1 MSFVHL
7 HTHTVYSLL
16 DGFSNIKKLVKRAKE
31 MEMPALAITDHGTM
45 FGVVEFY
52 NAARDAGIKP
62 IIGVETYMAA
72 RRMSDRDPKLDK
84 KSTHLLLLA
93 ENETGYKNLLK
104 LTSAAQID
112 GFYYYPRIDHELL
125 AEHAEGLICTSGCM
139 SAEIPRD
146 LLEERPEEA
155 VRRMNWYYDV
165 FGPDRFFVELQ
176 QHNIK
181 EMVDLNRKLVELGA
195 KYSAKFVATN
205 DVHYINLEDAQ
216 YQDVLLAVQTG
227 KALNDPDRMRYES
240 QTFYLR
246 SPQEMSRLFAEIPS
260 ALSNTLE
267 IAERCNVDL
276 SFKGY
281 HIPEFD
287 VPEGYTPQSYLH
299 HLCEEGLEKRYG
311 PRKNDPTIRERLN
324 FELEVIH
331 SMGFD
336 SYFLIVWDLCR
347 HARENGI
354 WYNTRGSGAGSLVAY
369 SLFITLVD
377 PIEHHLLFE
386 RFLNPGRV
394 SMPDIDLDFR
404 DDRRVEM
411 LEYAARKY
419 GDDKVAQIITFGTMA
434 ARGALR
440 DVGRVMEIPIP
451 EVDKI
456 AKLVPQIPGKPVSL
470 SQALEEVPDFKAL
483 YDSDPKVKTLV
494 DVAIHM
500 EGVVRNAGTHAAGL
514 VISDKPITEYLPIH
528 RPTSGS
534 EESPIKT
541 VTQFEMGILDSMG
554 MLKVDFLGL
563 STLTVM
569 ARACEMIKQRHGKEY
584 DLNNIPLDDPETF
597 RLLGEGKT
605 AGVFQ
610 LEGTGMTRYVVEM
623 KPKNLDNIIAMVALY
638 RPGPMDFIPSYIRR
652 MHGEEPI
659 EYRHPALEPIFRDTY
674 GIPVYQEQIMRA
686 AVEIGGFTRSESDDL
701 RKAISK
707 KMADKIAK
715 NKEKFIKGAVERG
728 IMDKAT
734 ATAIFEDWEQ
744 FARYG
749 FNKCLPG
756 DVEVLDADTGR
767 MVRIE
772 DIYRHS
778 ASLPRV
784 LSTDTRT
791 LRLRPSPVARAMDNG
806 VKPVYRLT
814 TALGRQIEATANH
827 PFYTYEGWKILDN
840 LQTGELI
847 AVPRTLPVEGTQEW
861 PENQV
866 IALGHLLAEG
876 NLCHPHSVYF
886 YSQDDGQVQDFVAAA
901 EQFENVRCS
910 VKMHKST
917 WSVYAGRINRSIP
930 PEIFTWAG
938 ELGMLGKTAPEK
950 EIPAPV
956 FELTNRQVALL
967 LSRMWEG
974 DGHLDPQSH
983 CAFYST
989 ASEQLARQM
998 QHLCLRLGII
1008 SRLRK
1013 VTFPYKEGRTG
1024 WQLFITGYENLLAFA
1039 QTIGAYLISE
1049 KNRAALSTLLA
1060 ERPAR
1065 AIGTKDIVP
1074 VAAKELVRSAKER
1087 MGITWLALN
1096 AKIGIA
1102 QREFYPAHTA
1112 TKRGFTRQT
1121 MNRLA
1126 DYFDDPAMRRL
1137 SDNDVYWDEII
1148 SIEYIGEK
1156 QTYDLEVP
1164 GDHNFVANDI
1174 IVHNSHAAD
1183 YGLVSVQTAY
1193 LKAHYPAEYMSALM
1207 SVFKDDSAKISLY
1220 IAEARSMGIE
1230 VLPPSINHSGMDFTI
1245 EDLPPSTGSG
1255 QVKTAIRFGMS
1266 AIKNVGVG
1274 PVEQIL
1280 KGRRENGRDV
1290 PFRDLN
1296 DLAQRVD
1303 LKAVGK
1309 RALECLIKVGAF
1321 NGFGER
1327 AALLAA
1333 LDQMVAASASHF
1345 KAAET
1350 GQMSLFGA
1358 ATGVQAQS
1366 IVLGSQKTDKKEAL
1380 SWERELIGLY
1390 LSDHPL
1396 KEYQT
1401 HLTQGFITNA
1411 LELNE
1416 LGNQQPVRVAG
1427 LVVSSRPYKTKTDK
1441 MMGFVTLED
1450 LTGNIELVIFPKTWE
1465 KYRPL
1470 CEEGKVILAVGKV
1483 DAATTPPKIL
1493 VDEIRTDFT
1502 MYVSAEENSSVNRLA
1517 SSPVNH
1523 NLLSSSSNQPDNPPT
1538 GQPDNPKTA
1547 PKIAAP
1553 PARYVP
1559 APVVDDFDDLPPE
1572 PDFPDDWNLD
1582 EPVYALPLAAE
1593 PAGGY
1598 AVPPP
1603 PPTPLD
1609 DMLEIERLA
1618 PVLETPAAVTEQP
1631 ARAGNVPPP
1640 ILPPHI
1646 LAEKRDE
1653 GQPPRMM
1660 TITLRPSGNP
1670 ERDRRRLKNVYFILM
1685 SKPGKDRFQFQ
1696 IFESGKGHLI
1706 DFPNDTTCVSPE
1718 LLGRLKNLL
1727 GEECWRIEEIMF
1739 Q

>member
-52 NAARDAGIKP
+52 NAAKDAGIKP

-72 RRMSDRDPKLDK
+72 RRMQDRDSKLDK
-84 KSTHLLLLA
+84 KSSHLLLLA

-104 LTSAAQID
+104 LTSAAQMD

-125 AEHAEGLICTSGCM
+125 AQHSEGLIATSGCM

-146 LLEERPEEA
+146 LLEERPDEA

-165 FGPDRFFVELQ
+165 FGPDRFYVELQ
-176 QHNIK
+176 QHNIA
-181 EMVDLNRKLVELGA
+181 EMVDLNKKLVALGA

-227 KALNDPDRMRYES
+227 KLLSDPDRMRYDS

-246 SPQEMSRLFAEIPS
+246 SPQEMSRLFAEIPES
-260 ALSNTLE
+260 LTNTLE

-276 SFKGY
+276 GFKGY
-281 HIPEFD
+281 HLPEFP
-287 VPEGYTPQSYLH
+287 VPEGFTAATYLR
-299 HLCEEGLEKRYG
+299 HLCDQGLELRYG
-311 PRKNDPTIRERLN
+311 PRKGDQELVERLE
-324 FELEVIH
+324 FELNVIGT
-331 SMGFD
+331 MGFNA
-336 SYFLIVWDLCR
+336 YFLIVWDLCR

-377 PIEHHLLFE
+377 PIHHHLLFE

-404 DDRRVEM
+404 DDRRSEM
-411 LEYAARKY
+411 LVYAAQKY

-440 DVGRVMEIPIP
+440 DVGRVMDIPIP

-470 SQALEEVPDFKAL
+470 SQALEEVPDFKAA
-483 YDSDPKVKTLV
+483 YEADEKVRKLV
-494 DVAIHM
+494 DTAIHM

-514 VISDKPITEYLPIH
+514 VISDKPITEYIPIH

-534 EESPIKT
+534 EESPVKT

-569 ARACEMIKQRHGKEY
+569 ARACDMIKQRHGKEY
-584 DLNNIPLDDPETF
+584 DLNNIPLDDPATF
-597 RLLGEGKT
+597 KLLSEGKT

-610 LEGTGMTRYVVEM
+610 LEGGGMTRWVVEM
-623 KPKNLDNIIAMVALY
+623 KPRNLDNIIAMVALY

-652 MHGEEPI
+652 MNGEEPI
-659 EYRHPALEPIFRDTY
+659 EYRHPSLAPIFGDTY

-686 AVEIGGFTRSESDDL
+686 AVEIGGFSRSESDDL

-707 KMADKIAK
+707 KLADKIAK

-728 IMDKAT
+728 VMDKET
-734 ATAIFEDWEQ
+734 ATGIFEDWEQ

-767 MVRIE
+767 MVRID
-772 DIYRHS
+772 DIYYGSVNLTH
-778 ASLPRV
+778 V
-784 LSTDTRT
+784 LSTDTET
-791 LRLRPSPVARAMDNG
+791 LRLRSSLVARAMDNG
-806 VKPVYRLT
+806 IKPVYRLT

-827 PFYTYEGWKILDN
+827 PFYTYDGWKILDN

-847 AVPRTLPVEGTQEW
+847 AVPRFLPVEGKNEW
-861 PENQV
+861 PEHHV

-886 YSQDDGQVQDFVAAA
+886 YSQNDGQVQDFISAA
-901 EQFENVRCS
+901 EKFENVRCNA
-910 VKMHKST
+910 KMHKST
-917 WSVYAGRINRSIP
+917 WSVYAGRIERSVA

-938 ELGMLGKTAPEK
+938 NLGILGKTAPEK

-956 FELTNRQVALL
+956 FELTNQQIGLL

-983 CAFYST
+983 SAFYAT
-989 ASEQLARQM
+989 ASERMARQM
-998 QHLCLRLGII
+998 QHLFLRLGIV

-1013 VTFPYKEGRTG
+1013 VVFPYKEGRIG
-1024 WQLFITGYENLLAFA
+1024 WQLFVTGYENLSAFA
-1039 QTIGAYLISE
+1039 ETIGIFLISN
-1049 KNRAALSTLLA
+1049 KNCAAMAALLA

-1065 AIGTKDIVP
+1065 VVGTKDIVP

-1087 MGITWLALN
+1087 TGITWLALN
-1096 AKIGIA
+1096 AESGIA
-1102 QREFYPAHTA
+1102 QREFYPNHTA
-1112 TKRGFTRQT
+1112 SKRGFTRET
-1121 MNRLA
+1121 MSRLA

-1137 SDNDVYWDEII
+1137 SDNDVYWDEIV

-1164 GDHNFVANDI
+1164 GDHNFIANDI

-1207 SVFKDDSAKISLY
+1207 SVFKDDSDKVSLY
-1220 IAEARSMGIE
+1220 ISDAKNMGIE
-1230 VLPPSINHSGMDFTI
+1230 VLPPDVNHSLMDFSI
-1245 EDLPPSTGSG
+1245 EDLPGG
-1255 QVKTAIRFGMS
+1255 KTAIRFGMS
-1266 AIKNVGVG
+1266 AVKNVGPNPVNLILEGRKDG
-1274 PVEQIL
+1274 PF
-1280 KGRRENGRDV
+1280 KN
-1290 PFRDLN
+1290 LN
-1296 DLAQRVD
+1296 DFAQRVD
-1303 LKAVGK
+1303 LRKAGK
-1309 RALECLIKVGAF
+1309 RSLECLIKVGALDS
-1321 NGFGER
+1321 FGNR
-1327 AALLAA
+1327 AILS
-1333 LDQMVAASASHF
+1333 DPENIDRIVSASSSHF
-1345 KAAET
+1345 KAAEQ
-1350 GQMSLFGA
+1350 GQMSLFG
-1358 ATGVQAQS
+1358 GVMSMASEAVQLKTPEKLPERKEM
-1366 IVLGSQKTDKKEAL
+1366 LG
-1380 SWERELIGLY
+1380 WERELMGMY

-1396 KEYQT
+1396 KAYEEFLKTGVSHNAQT
-1401 HLTQGFITNA
+1401 
-1411 LELNE
+1411 LNE
-1416 LGNQQPVRVAG
+1416 AHGNQPCRVAG
-1427 LVVSSRPYKTKTDK
+1427 LVTSARPYKTKTDK

-1450 LTGNIELVIFPKTWE
+1450 LAGNIELVIFPKTWE
-1465 KYRPL
+1465 KYKPL
-1470 CEEGKVILAVGKV
+1470 CEEGRVLLAIGKI
-1483 DAATTPPKIL
+1483 DAATNPPKVL
-1493 VDEIRTDFT
+1493 VDEIRTDLT
-1502 MYVSAEENSSVNRLA
+1502 VYVSADGGPPPMLTRSQVEA
-1517 SSPVNH
+1517 SAARE
-1523 NLLSSSSNQPDNPPT
+1523 
-1538 GQPDNPKTA
+1538 A
-1547 PKIAAP
+1547 PR
-1553 PARYVP
+1553 PAGSEAKPP
-1559 APVVDDFDDLPPE
+1559 APVSSPKVASRVTEPAPSYSAPLIASVAEVPEPDSDADMPPE
-1572 PDFPDDWNLD
+1572 PDFPDDWHDLGF
-1582 EPVYALPLAAE
+1582 ESPVPVLQAALPA
-1593 PAGGY
+1593 PM
-1598 AVPPP
+1598 
-1603 PPTPLD
+1603 D
-1609 DMLEIERLA
+1609 DLLEMERLA
-1618 PVLETPAAVTEQP
+1618 PKVESRKMPVQSMPAP
-1631 ARAGNVPPP
+1631 ASNVPTPFEAARP
-1640 ILPPHI
+1640 IVSPI
-1646 LAEKRDE
+1646 SVEKRDE
-1653 GQPPRMM
+1653 SAPPRMI
-1660 TITLRPSGNP
+1660 TIHLRPSGDP
-1670 ERDRRRLKNVYFILM
+1670 ERDRRRIKNVYFILH

-1696 IFESGKGHLI
+1696 IFEGGKGHLI
-1706 DFPNDTTCVSPE
+1706 DFPNDTTHICAE
-1718 LLGRLKNLL
+1718 LLDRLKKLL
-1727 GEECWRIEEIMF
+1727 GEEAWRVEDI
-1739 Q
+1739 QYQ

>member
-16 DGFSNIKKLVKRAKE
+16 DGFSNIKKLVKKAKE

-52 NAARDAGIKP
+52 NAAREAGIKP

-72 RRMSDRDPKLDK
+72 RRMQDRDPKLDK
-84 KSTHLLLLA
+84 KSSHLLLLA

-104 LTSAAQID
+104 LTSAAQMD

-125 AEHAEGLICTSGCM
+125 AQHSEGIIATSGCM

-146 LLEERPEEA
+146 LLEERPDEA

-165 FGPDRFFVELQ
+165 FGPDRFYVELQ

-181 EMVDLNRKLVELGA
+181 EMVELNRKLVELGA

-287 VPEGYTPQSYLH
+287 VPEGFTPATYLR

-311 PRKNDPTIRERLN
+311 PRKNDPEIRERLD
-324 FELEVIH
+324 FELKVIGE
-331 SMGFD
+331 MGFNA
-336 SYFLIVWDLCR
+336 YFLIVWDLCR

-411 LEYAARKY
+411 LEYAAKKY

-483 YDSDPKVKTLV
+483 YDSDPKVKNLV

-534 EESPIKT
+534 EESPVKT

-584 DLNNIPLDDPETF
+584 DLNNIPLDDPATF
-597 RLLGEGKT
+597 KLLGEGKT

-610 LEGTGMTRYVVEM
+610 LEGSGMTRWVVEM
-623 KPKNLDNIIAMVALY
+623 KPRNLDNIIAMVALY
-638 RPGPMDFIPSYIRR
+638 RPGPMDFIPSYIKR
-652 MHGEEPI
+652 MNGEEPI

-728 IMDKAT
+728 VMDKET

-749 FNKCLPG
+749 FNK
-756 DVEVLDADTGR
+756 
-767 MVRIE
+767 
-772 DIYRHS
+772 
-778 ASLPRV
+778 
-784 LSTDTRT
+784 
-791 LRLRPSPVARAMDNG
+791 
-806 VKPVYRLT
+806 
-814 TALGRQIEATANH
+814 
-827 PFYTYEGWKILDN
+827 
-840 LQTGELI
+840 
-847 AVPRTLPVEGTQEW
+847 
-861 PENQV
+861 
-866 IALGHLLAEG
+866 
-876 NLCHPHSVYF
+876 
-886 YSQDDGQVQDFVAAA
+886 
-901 EQFENVRCS
+901 
-910 VKMHKST
+910 
-917 WSVYAGRINRSIP
+917 
-930 PEIFTWAG
+930 
-938 ELGMLGKTAPEK
+938 
-950 EIPAPV
+950 
-956 FELTNRQVALL
+956 
-967 LSRMWEG
+967 
-974 DGHLDPQSH
+974 
-983 CAFYST
+983 
-989 ASEQLARQM
+989 
-998 QHLCLRLGII
+998 
-1008 SRLRK
+1008 
-1013 VTFPYKEGRTG
+1013 
-1024 WQLFITGYENLLAFA
+1024 
-1039 QTIGAYLISE
+1039 
-1049 KNRAALSTLLA
+1049 
-1060 ERPAR
+1060 
-1065 AIGTKDIVP
+1065 
-1074 VAAKELVRSAKER
+1074 
-1087 MGITWLALN
+1087 
-1096 AKIGIA
+1096 
-1102 QREFYPAHTA
+1102 
-1112 TKRGFTRQT
+1112 
-1121 MNRLA
+1121 
-1126 DYFDDPAMRRL
+1126 
-1137 SDNDVYWDEII
+1137 
-1148 SIEYIGEK
+1148 
-1156 QTYDLEVP
+1156 
-1164 GDHNFVANDI
+1164 
-1174 IVHNSHAAD
+1174 SHAAD

-1207 SVFKDDSAKISLY
+1207 SVFKDSSEKISLY

-1230 VLPPSINHSGMDFTI
+1230 VLPPSINHSMLDFSI
-1245 EDLPPSTGSG
+1245 EDQPGG
-1255 QVKTAIRFGMS
+1255 KTAIRFGMS

-1274 PVEQIL
+1274 PVNFIL
-1280 KGRRENGRDV
+1280 EGRKNQ
-1290 PFRDLN
+1290 PFKDLN

-1309 RALECLIKVGAF
+1309 RALECLIKAGALDV
-1321 NGFGER
+1321 FGER

-1345 KAAET
+1345 KAAES

-1358 ATGVQAQS
+1358 STGVQAQN
-1366 IVLGSQKTDKKEAL
+1366 ITLGSLKTDKKESLA
-1380 SWERELIGLY
+1380 WERELMGLY

-1396 KEYQT
+1396 KEYET
-1401 HLTQGFITNA
+1401 YLTQSFITNSA
-1411 LELNE
+1411 SLGELSP
-1416 LGNQQPVRVAG
+1416 QQPVRVAG

-1465 KYRPL
+1465 KFKPL
-1470 CEEGKVILAVGKV
+1470 CEEGKVILAVGKA
-1483 DAATTPPKIL
+1483 DTATTPPKIL

-1502 MYVSAEENSSVNRLA
+1502 MYVSAEETSAIRQV
-1517 SSPVNH
+1517 SSPPENRPGGTPAA
-1523 NLLSSSSNQPDNPPT
+1523 QPVRQNT
-1538 GQPDNPKTA
+1538 EHLEKQTS
-1547 PKIAAP
+1547 AAP
-1553 PARYVP
+1553 AHQPAVKVAE
-1559 APVVDDFDDLPPE
+1559 APIDYLAPMPDEDDPFDDMPPPPEAPPDWDDFIIP
-1572 PDFPDDWNLD
+1572 
-1582 EPVYALPLAAE
+1582 AAKNT
-1593 PAGGY
+1593 PA
-1598 AVPPP
+1598 PPP
-1603 PPTPLD
+1603 PPAPLD
-1609 DMLEIERLA
+1609 DLLEVERLSPQIDSA
-1618 PVLETPAAVTEQP
+1618 PTRAVDAPSQPRPQTAAPMPVPENASKPVPPRPIVPPAVVEPQDDNLP
-1631 ARAGNVPPP
+1631 AR
-1640 ILPPHI
+1640 I
-1646 LAEKRDE
+1646 
-1653 GQPPRMM
+1653 
-1660 TITLRPSGNP
+1660 ITVYLRPSGDS
-1670 ERDRRRLKNVYFILM
+1670 ERDRRRIKNVYGILI
-1685 SKPGKDRFQFQ
+1685 SHPGKDRFSFYVT
-1696 IFESGKGHLI
+1696 EDGRGHLI
-1706 DFPNDTTCVSPE
+1706 DFPNDSTRICAE
-1718 LLGRLKNLL
+1718 MLERLKKLLGS
-1727 GEECWRIEEIMF
+1727 EDWRIEEI
-1739 Q
+1739 QYQ

>member
-31 MEMPALAITDHGTM
+31 LEMPALAITDHGTM

-72 RRMSDRDPKLDK
+72 RRMSDRDSKLDK
-84 KSTHLLLLA
+84 KSSHLLLLA

-104 LTSAAQID
+104 ITSAAQMD
-112 GFYYYPRIDHELL
+112 GFYYYPRIDHEFL
-125 AEHAEGLICTSGCM
+125 AEHSEGLICTSGCM

-146 LLEERPEEA
+146 LIEERPEEA

-176 QHNIK
+176 QHNIS
-181 EMVDLNRKLVELGA
+181 EIVDLNRKLVELGA

-205 DVHYINLEDAQ
+205 DVHYINLEDAA
-216 YQDVLLAVQTG
+216 YQDVLLAIQTG
-227 KALNDPDRMRYES
+227 KALSDPDRMRYDS

-246 SPQEMSRLFAEIPS
+246 SPQEMSRLFAEIPE
-260 ALSNTLE
+260 ALSNTLM

-276 SFKGY
+276 GFKGY
-281 HIPEFD
+281 HIPEFP
-287 VPEGYTPQSYLH
+287 VPEGYSTQSYLH
-299 HLCEEGLEKRYG
+299 HLCEIGLEKRYG
-311 PRKNDPTIRERLN
+311 SRKNDPVIRERLN

-347 HARENGI
+347 YASESGI

-404 DDRRVEM
+404 DDRRSEM
-411 LEYAARKY
+411 LVYAAQKY

-440 DVGRVMEIPIP
+440 DVARVMEIPIP
-451 EVDKI
+451 EVDKV
-456 AKLVPQIPGKPVSL
+456 AKLVPNIPGKPMSL
-470 SQALEEVPDFKAL
+470 SEALAEVPDLKAA
-483 YDSDPKVKTLV
+483 YDSDPKIKSLV
-494 DVAIHM
+494 ETAIHM
-500 EGVVRNAGTHAAGL
+500 EGTVRNAGTHAAGL
-514 VISDKPITEYLPIH
+514 VISDRPITEYLPIH

-534 EESPIKT
+534 EESPVKT

-569 ARACEMIKQRHGKEY
+569 ARACDMIKQRHGKEY

-638 RPGPMDFIPSYIRR
+638 RPGPMDFIPSYIKR

-686 AVEIGGFTRSESDDL
+686 SVEIGGFTRSESDDL

-715 NKEKFIKGAVERG
+715 NKEKFIKGASERG

-749 FNKCLPG
+749 FNK
-756 DVEVLDADTGR
+756 
-767 MVRIE
+767 
-772 DIYRHS
+772 
-778 ASLPRV
+778 
-784 LSTDTRT
+784 
-791 LRLRPSPVARAMDNG
+791 
-806 VKPVYRLT
+806 
-814 TALGRQIEATANH
+814 
-827 PFYTYEGWKILDN
+827 
-840 LQTGELI
+840 
-847 AVPRTLPVEGTQEW
+847 
-861 PENQV
+861 
-866 IALGHLLAEG
+866 
-876 NLCHPHSVYF
+876 
-886 YSQDDGQVQDFVAAA
+886 
-901 EQFENVRCS
+901 
-910 VKMHKST
+910 
-917 WSVYAGRINRSIP
+917 
-930 PEIFTWAG
+930 
-938 ELGMLGKTAPEK
+938 
-950 EIPAPV
+950 
-956 FELTNRQVALL
+956 
-967 LSRMWEG
+967 
-974 DGHLDPQSH
+974 
-983 CAFYST
+983 
-989 ASEQLARQM
+989 
-998 QHLCLRLGII
+998 
-1008 SRLRK
+1008 
-1013 VTFPYKEGRTG
+1013 
-1024 WQLFITGYENLLAFA
+1024 
-1039 QTIGAYLISE
+1039 
-1049 KNRAALSTLLA
+1049 
-1060 ERPAR
+1060 
-1065 AIGTKDIVP
+1065 
-1074 VAAKELVRSAKER
+1074 
-1087 MGITWLALN
+1087 
-1096 AKIGIA
+1096 
-1102 QREFYPAHTA
+1102 
-1112 TKRGFTRQT
+1112 
-1121 MNRLA
+1121 
-1126 DYFDDPAMRRL
+1126 
-1137 SDNDVYWDEII
+1137 
-1148 SIEYIGEK
+1148 
-1156 QTYDLEVP
+1156 
-1164 GDHNFVANDI
+1164 
-1174 IVHNSHAAD
+1174 SHAAD

-1220 IAEARSMGIE
+1220 IADARAMGIE

-1245 EDLPPSTGSG
+1245 EDLPGN
-1255 QVKTAIRFGMS
+1255 KTAIRFGMS
-1266 AIKNVGVG
+1266 AIKNVGAG
-1274 PVEQIL
+1274 PVEVIL
-1280 KGRRENGRDV
+1280 KGRRESGPDI

-1296 DLAQRVD
+1296 DFANRAD

-1309 RALECLIKVGAF
+1309 RSLECLIKVGAF

-1327 AALLAA
+1327 AALLAS

-1366 IVLGSQKTDKKEAL
+1366 IILGGQKTDKKEAL
-1380 SWERELIGLY
+1380 AWERELIGLY

-1396 KEYQT
+1396 KEYET
-1401 HLTQGFITNA
+1401 YLTQGFITNA

-1416 LGNQQPVRVAG
+1416 LSNQQPVRVAG

-1450 LTGNIELVIFPKTWE
+1450 LTGNIELVIFPRTWD
-1465 KYRPL
+1465 KFRPL
-1470 CEEGKVILAVGKV
+1470 CEEGKVVLAVGKV
-1483 DAATTPPKIL
+1483 DAATTPPKVL

-1502 MYVSAEENSSVNRLA
+1502 MYVSAEENLTVDHRPQTVDRKPVVSTPQPNHQTPKATIPTPPPSFVVNR
-1517 SSPVNH
+1517 
-1523 NLLSSSSNQPDNPPT
+1523 PPS
-1538 GQPDNPKTA
+1538 
-1547 PKIAAP
+1547 KIAEP
-1553 PARYVP
+1553 PADYVP
-1559 APVVDDFDDLPPE
+1559 APDDEFDDMPPE
-1572 PDFPDDWNLD
+1572 PDFPEDWHID
-1582 EPVYALPLAAE
+1582 EPIFASPLAGGTG
-1593 PAGGY
+1593 GGY
-1598 AVPPP
+1598 AAP
-1603 PPTPLD
+1603 PPTPMD

-1618 PVLETPAAVTEQP
+1618 PLVESVKPALEAPPLQPSNIQPGTPP
-1631 ARAGNVPPP
+1631 ALPPIVPPQ
-1640 ILPPHI
+1640 L
-1646 LAEKRDE
+1646 LAEKRDDS
-1653 GQPPRMM
+1653 QTPRMM
-1660 TITLRPSGNP
+1660 TVTLRPSGDP
-1670 ERDRRRLKNVYFILM
+1670 ERDRRRIKNIYFILM

-1696 IFESGKGHLI
+1696 IFEGGKGHLI
-1706 DFPNDTTCVSPE
+1706 DFPNDTTRITPE
-1718 LLGRLKNLL
+1718 IIERLKKLL
-1727 GEECWRIEEIMF
+1727 GEECWRIEEITF

>member
-52 NAARDAGIKP
+52 NAAREAGIKP
-62 IIGVETYMAA
+62 ILGVEAYMAA
-72 RRMSDRDPKLDK
+72 RRMHDRDPKLDK

-104 LTSAAQID
+104 LTSAAQMD

-125 AEHAEGLICTSGCM
+125 AEHSEGLICTSGCM

-176 QHNIK
+176 QHNIA
-181 EMVDLNRKLVELGA
+181 EIVDLNRKLVELGA
-195 KYSAKFVATN
+195 RYSAKFVATN
-205 DVHYINLEDAQ
+205 DVHYINLEDAV
-216 YQDVLLAVQTG
+216 YQDVLLAIQTG
-227 KALNDPDRMRYES
+227 KSLNDPDRMRYES

-246 SPQEMSRLFAEIPS
+246 SPQEMSRLFAEIPE
-260 ALSNTLE
+260 ALSNTLM

-281 HIPEFD
+281 HIPEFP

-299 HLCEEGLEKRYG
+299 HLCEIGLEKRYG
-311 PRKNDPTIRERLN
+311 ARKNDPVIRERLN

-347 HARENGI
+347 HARESGI

-386 RFLNPGRV
+386 RFLNPGRI

-404 DDRRVEM
+404 DDRRSEM
-411 LEYAARKY
+411 LAYAAQKY

-440 DVGRVMEIPIP
+440 DVARVMDIPIP

-456 AKLVPQIPGKPVSL
+456 AKLIPNIPGKPISL
-470 SQALEEVPDFKAL
+470 EQALLEVPDFKAA
-483 YDSDPKVKTLV
+483 YDADPKVKTLV
-494 DVAIHM
+494 DTAIHM
-500 EGVVRNAGTHAAGL
+500 EGTVRNAGTHAAGL
-514 VISDKPITEYLPIH
+514 VISDKPLTEYLPIH

-534 EESPIKT
+534 DESPIKT
-541 VTQFEMGILDSMG
+541 VTQFEMGILDSLG

-569 ARACEMIKQRHGKEY
+569 ARVCELIKQRHGKEY

-597 RLLGEGKT
+597 KLLGEGKT

-749 FNKCLPG
+749 FNK
-756 DVEVLDADTGR
+756 
-767 MVRIE
+767 
-772 DIYRHS
+772 
-778 ASLPRV
+778 
-784 LSTDTRT
+784 
-791 LRLRPSPVARAMDNG
+791 
-806 VKPVYRLT
+806 
-814 TALGRQIEATANH
+814 
-827 PFYTYEGWKILDN
+827 
-840 LQTGELI
+840 
-847 AVPRTLPVEGTQEW
+847 
-861 PENQV
+861 
-866 IALGHLLAEG
+866 
-876 NLCHPHSVYF
+876 
-886 YSQDDGQVQDFVAAA
+886 
-901 EQFENVRCS
+901 
-910 VKMHKST
+910 
-917 WSVYAGRINRSIP
+917 
-930 PEIFTWAG
+930 
-938 ELGMLGKTAPEK
+938 
-950 EIPAPV
+950 
-956 FELTNRQVALL
+956 
-967 LSRMWEG
+967 
-974 DGHLDPQSH
+974 
-983 CAFYST
+983 
-989 ASEQLARQM
+989 
-998 QHLCLRLGII
+998 
-1008 SRLRK
+1008 
-1013 VTFPYKEGRTG
+1013 
-1024 WQLFITGYENLLAFA
+1024 
-1039 QTIGAYLISE
+1039 
-1049 KNRAALSTLLA
+1049 
-1060 ERPAR
+1060 
-1065 AIGTKDIVP
+1065 
-1074 VAAKELVRSAKER
+1074 
-1087 MGITWLALN
+1087 
-1096 AKIGIA
+1096 
-1102 QREFYPAHTA
+1102 
-1112 TKRGFTRQT
+1112 
-1121 MNRLA
+1121 
-1126 DYFDDPAMRRL
+1126 
-1137 SDNDVYWDEII
+1137 
-1148 SIEYIGEK
+1148 
-1156 QTYDLEVP
+1156 
-1164 GDHNFVANDI
+1164 
-1174 IVHNSHAAD
+1174 SHAAD

-1220 IAEARSMGIE
+1220 IAESRAMGIE
-1230 VLPPSINHSGMDFTI
+1230 VLPPSINHSGLDFTI
-1245 EDLPPSTGSG
+1245 EDLPNG
-1255 QVKTAIRFGMS
+1255 KTAIRFGMS
-1266 AIKNVGVG
+1266 AVKNVGTA
-1274 PVEQIL
+1274 PVEVIL
-1280 KGRRENGRDV
+1280 KGRRESGQDV

-1327 AALLAA
+1327 AALLAS
-1333 LDQMVAASASHF
+1333 LDQIVAASASHF
-1345 KAAET
+1345 KAAES
-1350 GQMSLFGA
+1350 GQLSLFGA
-1358 ATGVQAQS
+1358 ATGVQAQN
-1366 IVLGSQKTDKKEAL
+1366 ITLGSQKTDKKEAL
-1380 SWERELIGLY
+1380 AWERELIGLY

-1396 KEYQT
+1396 KE
-1401 HLTQGFITNA
+1401 HEAALTQGFITKA
-1411 LELNE
+1411 LDLND
-1416 LGNQQPVRVAG
+1416 LAHQQPVRVAG
-1427 LVVSSRPYKTKTDK
+1427 LVISSRPYKTKTDK

-1450 LTGNIELVIFPKTWE
+1450 LTGNIELVIFPRAWE
-1465 KYRPL
+1465 KFRPL
-1470 CEEGKVILAVGKV
+1470 CEEGKVILAVGKI
-1483 DAATTPPKIL
+1483 DAGTTPPKVL
-1493 VDEIRTDFT
+1493 VDEIRTDLT
-1502 MYVSAEENSSVNRLA
+1502 TYISAEETSSVSQSVSASGNPFSGSSENPLPAFSTQPENRTT
-1517 SSPVNH
+1517 
-1523 NLLSSSSNQPDNPPT
+1523 Q
-1538 GQPDNPKTA
+1538 
-1547 PKIAAP
+1547 AP
-1553 PARYVP
+1553 PAAYPAQQIVP
-1559 APVVDDFDDLPPE
+1559 PPADSIPPSEDEFADMPPE
-1572 PDFPDDWNLD
+1572 PDFPDDWHII
-1582 EPVYALPLAAE
+1582 AE
-1593 PAGGY
+1593 PAATY
-1598 AVPPP
+1598 VAPPP
-1603 PPTPLD
+1603 ATPMD
-1609 DMLEIERLA
+1609 DLLEIERLA
-1618 PVLETPAAVTEQP
+1618 PVLEPSPAITEPPTQ
-1631 ARAGNVPPP
+1631 AGNVPPP
-1640 ILPPHI
+1640 ILPPQI
-1646 LAEKRDE
+1646 LVEKHDDT
-1653 GQPPRMM
+1653 QPPRMM
-1660 TITLRPSGNP
+1660 TITLRPSGDP
-1670 ERDRRRLKNVYFILM
+1670 ERDRRRIKNIYFILM

-1696 IFESGKGHLI
+1696 IFEGGKGHLI
-1706 DFPNDTTCVSPE
+1706 DFPNDSTCLTPE
-1718 LLGRLKNLL
+1718 MLTRLKKLT
-1727 GEECWRIEEIMF
+1727 GEECWRIEEITLH
-1739 Q
+1739 